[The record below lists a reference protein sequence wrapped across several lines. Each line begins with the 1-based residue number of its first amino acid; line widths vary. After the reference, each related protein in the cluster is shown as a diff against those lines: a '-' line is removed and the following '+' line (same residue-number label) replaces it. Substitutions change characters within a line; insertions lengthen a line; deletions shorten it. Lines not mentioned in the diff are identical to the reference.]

1 VDNLQSEAKLLFY
14 KLQYLD
20 LEGEWTKELKI
31 VSVNARLSAKLK
43 EIRLFLNFFLI
54 NHSCAPNAIGE
65 NIEDGSFEVRASKD
79 ISKGEEITFFYG
91 VSDYDFTY
99 KRLGCNAKERMQAI
113 KNWFLF
119 DCKCCVCTGDMPDQE
134 DITKELLELHD
145 RLDQGTATQSEEIL
159 SIFDKIVDLNLRLY
173 IGSLSDKIHALL
185 MMAKIAYKIKDAGR
199 LKKAM
204 KHFKKI
210 AEDTKLKS
218 FMKCYE
224 QAMRKYDDMMEV
236 SQELLELNLD

>member
-1 VDNLQSEAKLLFY
+1 
-14 KLQYLD
+14 
-20 LEGEWTKELKI
+20 
-31 VSVNARLSAKLK
+31 
-43 EIRLFLNFFLI
+43 
-54 NHSCAPNAIGE
+54 
-65 NIEDGSFEVRASKD
+65 
-79 ISKGEEITFFYG
+79 
-91 VSDYDFTY
+91 
-99 KRLGCNAKERMQAI
+99 
-113 KNWFLF
+113 
-119 DCKCCVCTGDMPDQE
+119 MPDQE
-134 DITKELLELHD
+134 DIIKELLELHD

-173 IGSLSDKIHALL
+173 IGSLMDKIQALM
-185 MMAKIAYKIKDAGR
+185 MMAKIAYKIEDAGR

-218 FMKCYE
+218 VMKCYE